1 MTAPS
6 GLIAFA
12 ATLVAFLMLDFLW
25 LATVG
30 NSFYR
35 PRMAYHL
42 RPDVLFGVALAFY
55 VLYAAALVYFAVR
68 PGLADQ
74 SLMTAALTA
83 AFFGLVAYGTYD
95 LTNLSI
101 MKEFPAS
108 LALLD
113 MAWGTVLSAAS
124 ASAGFTAARL
134 FAGGS

>member
-1 MTAPS
+1 MTVQT
-6 GLIAFA
+6 G
-12 ATLVAFLMLDFLW
+12 LVAFGAALAVFLVLDFLW

-55 VLYAAALVYFAVR
+55 LLYVSALVFFAVR
-68 PGLADQ
+68 PALADQ
-74 SLMTAALTA
+74 SMMTAALTA

-108 LALLD
+108 IALLD
-113 MAWGTVLSAAS
+113 MAWGAVLSAVS
-124 ASAGFTAARL
+124 ASAGFKAASL
-134 FAGGS
+134 FAGSS